1 MIDRVKAEAKER
13 RGLITLVKSIFKDIG
28 ENDLP
33 GLAQQAAYSMLF
45 SLPALVL
52 LIVMVAAAAEQFFD
66 VPVSDE
72 LYQAIEDY
80 APANAQPLLN
90 DLVDN
95 AVAQVSGS
103 AAGIGIIVAV
113 AIALYASSNSTATM
127 LKGFDRVYNVTTKRN
142 FAIGKLVAIGLT
154 FALGIVLNLAIVLFA
169 FGEQIGAWLADLLG
183 SDTFENV
190 WGISRQPAAVVF
202 MVGILALFYW
212 LGPNLRLPFRR
223 ALPGAAAATVLF
235 GLLTF
240 GFGLY
245 LRFAN
250 PGSAYGALGSALVFL
265 LFLYFAALVILV
277 GAQINAVLHY
287 FYWSTPAID
296 TEPAGPVPAPVAA
309 PVAAAGVNGGSAGWR
324 QTAAFGVLTA
334 ALVAVLA
341 LLGRRES
348 VG

>member
-1 MIDRVKAEAKER
+1 MIDRVKEEAEER
-13 RGLITLVKSIFKDIG
+13 RGLIKLLKAIFKDIG

-45 SLPALVL
+45 SLPALIL
-52 LIVMVAAAAEQFFD
+52 LIVMVAAMAEQVFD
-66 VPVSDE
+66 VPVSEE

-80 APANAQPLLN
+80 APENAQDLLN

-95 AVAQVSGS
+95 AIAQVSGS

-113 AIALYASSNSTATM
+113 AIALYAASNSTATM

-142 FAIGKLVAIGLT
+142 FAIGKLVAIAMT
-154 FALGIVLNLAIVLFA
+154 FALGIVLNLGIVLFA
-169 FGEQIGAWLADLLG
+169 FGEQIGSWIADLLN

-190 WGISRQPAAVVF
+190 FAIARQPAAVVF

-223 ALPGAAAATVLF
+223 TLPGAISATVLF
-235 GLLTF
+235 GILTF

-245 LRFAN
+245 LRFAA
-250 PGSAYGALGSALVFL
+250 PGSAYGALGSMLVFL

-287 FYWSTPAID
+287 FYWSTPVIE
-296 TEPAGPVPAPVAA
+296 TEPVEPIPAPVAA
-309 PVAAAGVNGGSAGWR
+309 PSAVAAANVGPAGWR

-341 LLGRRES
+341 LLGRREG